1 MPSADA
7 AGAERP
13 VPMVVGPTAS
23 GKTARAIALAH
34 ALGGEV
40 VSADSRQ
47 VYAGLEIGAATPTLE
62 EREGVPHHFL
72 GELPLGTPFSAGAFA
87 RAAEAR
93 IAEVHARGR
102 VAIVAGGS
110 TLYLAALRD
119 GLADLPAVPTEVRD
133 RLAARLVNEGLPA
146 LVADIDRVDP
156 ALAARLDR
164 KNPARVLRALEV
176 VEATGTPL
184 SVWQAAPP
192 PPPRFR
198 YAVEYL
204 RPDRP
209 ALHARIDRRVAA
221 MFAAGLVDEVR
232 GLLAA
237 GHSAALAPLRTIG
250 YREVIAHLAEGR
262 SLDETAEAIR
272 QNTRRYARRQTTYF
286 DKFCG
291 LQ

>member
-1 MPSADA
+1 MI
-7 AGAERP
+7 
-13 VPMVVGPTAS
+13 VGPTAS
-23 GKTARAIALAH
+23 GKTARAVALAK

-47 VYAGLEIGAATPTLE
+47 VYAGLVIGAATPTMD

-72 GELPLGTPFSAGAFA
+72 GELPLGAPFSAGAFA

-102 VAIVAGGS
+102 VAVVAGGS

-119 GLADLPAVPTEVRD
+119 GLAALADVPVEVRRRLAV
-133 RLAARLVNEGLPA
+133 RLAAEGLPA
-146 LVADIDRVDP
+146 LLAALDRADP

-164 KNPARVLRALEV
+164 QNPARVLRALEV
-176 VEATGTPL
+176 FEATGTPL
-184 SVWQAAPP
+184 SAWQAAPP

-204 RPDRP
+204 RPDRA
-209 ALHARIDRRVAA
+209 ALHARIDRRVTA

-232 GLLAA
+232 GLLAT
-237 GHSAALAPLRTIG
+237 GHVATLAPLRTIG
-250 YREVIAHLAEGR
+250 YREVIAHLAGEAT
-262 SLDETAEAIR
+262 LAATADVIR
-272 QNTRRYARRQTTYF
+272 LHTRRYAKRQGTYF